1 LFKSRPRASRD
12 VLMVLHSVNP
22 ATGRE
27 TERFREFTKPQ
38 VDSAVDRAQRAFGKW
53 READFPERSE
63 RMHAVAGVLLARKRR
78 YGEAMA
84 REMGKPIRE
93 GIAEAEKC
101 AWAADYFADN
111 AAAFLADEAIPTEAS
126 RSFVRYEPLGP
137 ILAVMPWNFPFW
149 QVFRF
154 VAPSLMAGNVALL
167 KHASNVMRCSLEI
180 EGAFTEAGFPKGV
193 FQSLVLGS
201 SAVPPLIQDPRIRA
215 VTLTGSDA
223 AGAAVGS
230 VAGESVK
237 KTVLELGGSDPF
249 IVLADA
255 DITSAAK
262 AAAAARCVNSGQS
275 CIAAKRF
282 IVERPVYPEFVAA
295 FIDAMAA
302 LRVGDPMDEST
313 EVGPIAR
320 EDLREDLHGQV
331 RRSVS
336 KGARIRTGGRRL
348 PGPGFFYEP
357 TVLDGAKKG
366 MPGYDEEV
374 FGPVAAVMPV
384 RDEAHALK
392 VANDSKYGLG
402 ASLWT
407 RDVDRALRLSGAID
421 AGMVFVNRRVQS
433 DPRLPFGGVKA
444 SGYGRELGPHGI
456 REFVNTKTVVVA

>member
-1 LFKSRPRASRD
+1 
-12 VLMVLHSVNP
+12 MILHSINP
-22 ATGRE
+22 ATGE
-27 TERFREFTKPQ
+27 EVDRFKEFTKAQ
-38 VDSAVDRAQRAFGKW
+38 VDSAVGRAQYAFVKW
-53 READFPERSE
+53 RGAAFSERSE
-63 RMHAVAGVLLARKRR
+63 RMHAVAGVLRARKRK

-111 AAAFLADEAIPTEAS
+111 AAGFLADEPVQTEAS
-126 RSFVRYEPLGP
+126 TSLVRYEPLGP

-154 VAPSLMAGNVALL
+154 AAPTLMAGNVAIL
-167 KHASNVMRCSLEI
+167 KHTSNVMRCSLEI

-201 SAVPPLIQDPRIRA
+201 AAVPSLIQDPRIRA

-255 DITSAAK
+255 DIEKAAK
-262 AAAAARCVNSGQS
+262 AGAAARCVNSGQS

-282 IVERPVYPEFVAA
+282 IVERPVYAEFVATFA
-295 FIDAMAA
+295 EAMAA
-302 LRVGDPMDEST
+302 LKVGDPMDEST

-320 EDLREDLHGQV
+320 EDLREDLHEQV
-331 RRSVS
+331 RRSVV
-336 KGARIRTGGRRL
+336 KGARIRTGGRKMQ
-348 PGPGFFYEP
+348 GSGFFYEP

-366 MPGYDEEV
+366 TPAADEEV

-384 RDEAHALK
+384 RDEAHAL
-392 VANDSKYGLG
+392 
-402 ASLWT
+402 
-407 RDVDRALRLSGAID
+407 
-421 AGMVFVNRRVQS
+421 
-433 DPRLPFGGVKA
+433 
-444 SGYGRELGPHGI
+444 
-456 REFVNTKTVVVA
+456 

>member
-1 LFKSRPRASRD
+1 MAAL
-12 VLMVLHSVNP
+12 
-22 ATGRE
+22 
-27 TERFREFTKPQ
+27 
-38 VDSAVDRAQRAFGKW
+38 DRAERAFGTW
-53 READFPERSE
+53 RNTPFTDRAE
-63 RMHAVAGVLLARKRR
+63 RMHAVAGVLRARKRR

-111 AAAFLADEAIPTEAS
+111 AAAFLADEPIPTEAAK
-126 RSFVRYEPLGP
+126 SFVRYEPLGP

-154 VAPSLMAGNVALL
+154 AAPTLMAGNVALL

-201 SAVPPLIQDPRIRA
+201 AAVPSLIRDPRIRA

-230 VAGESVK
+230 VAGGSVK

-255 DITSAAK
+255 DLAEAAK
-262 AAAAARCVNSGQS
+262 AGAAARCVNSGQS

-295 FIDAMAA
+295 FVDAMEA
-302 LRVGDPMDEST
+302 LRVGDPMNEST

-320 EDLREDLHGQV
+320 EDLREDLHRQV
-331 RRSVS
+331 RRSVA
-336 KGARIRTGGRRL
+336 KGARIRTGGRKV

-357 TVLDGAKKG
+357 TVLDGARKG
-366 MPGYDEEV
+366 MPAVDEEV

-384 RDEAHALK
+384 RDEAHALR

-407 RDVDRALRLSGAID
+407 RDSDRALRLSPAID

>member
-1 LFKSRPRASRD
+1 
-12 VLMVLHSVNP
+12 MVLRSVNP
-22 ATGRE
+22 ATGQE
-27 TERFREFTKPQ
+27 LERFREFTKAQ
-38 VDSAVDRAQRAFGKW
+38 VDAAIDRAVRAFAKW
-53 READFPERSE
+53 RRTDFSERAE
-63 RMHAVAGVLLARKRR
+63 RMHAVAAGLRARKRR

-93 GIAEAEKC
+93 GIAETEKC

-126 RSFVRYEPLGP
+126 RSFVRYEPIGP

-154 VAPSLMAGNVALL
+154 ATPNLMAGNVALL

-180 EGAFTEAGFPKGV
+180 EGVFTEAGFPKGV

-201 SAVPPLIQDPRIRA
+201 GAIPPLVRDPRIRG

-223 AGAAVGS
+223 AGAAVGGE
-230 VAGESVK
+230 AGASVK

-255 DITSAAK
+255 DLEKTAT

-282 IVERPVYPEFVAA
+282 IVERPVYDNFVSKFAA
-295 FIDAMAA
+295 AMAA
-302 LRVGDPMDEST
+302 LKVGDPMDEST
-313 EVGPIAR
+313 DVGPIAR
-320 EDLREDLHGQV
+320 EDLREELHDQV
-331 RRSVS
+331 RRSVA
-336 KGARIRTGGRRL
+336 KGARVRTGSRKIPGR
-348 PGPGFFYEP
+348 GFFYEP
-357 TVLDGAKKG
+357 TVLDRVRKG
-366 MPGYDEEV
+366 MPAFDEEV
-374 FGPVAAVMPV
+374 FGPVAAVISV
-384 RDEAHALK
+384 RNETDAVR

-407 RDVDRALRLSGAID
+407 GDPERALRLSREIE

-433 DPRLPFGGVKA
+433 DPRLPFGGVKG

-456 REFVNTKTVVVA
+456 REFLNAKTVVIA